1 MYLAFIDES
10 GTIQEDDP
18 QSNYYVL
25 TAMVMQEKGMKFL
38 HRETQA
44 LKKEMWRLVHGPK
57 KVMPRN
63 FELHMTNIIDAKKYY
78 KPLRGNRQKTEE
90 VLKKIYDFISK
101 LYITIISI
109 VIVKEDFY
117 AEYEKNEFLPWALRL
132 IIERI
137 NGHISIETKDKDDK
151 EYALLLMDENFSIDN
166 EKRDFISK
174 MMEEGIKFKTG
185 DVDKVLDTAI
195 FLKSELHNGIQMVD
209 SIAYLIGRYTRKVL
223 EGECSTLFDDLSNYF
238 LFVLGP
244 KFYRGVPSNNSYKGI
259 KFFTSYPPSEFFD
272 VFDVN
277 KIDKK
282 KKI

>member
-10 GTIQEDDP
+10 GTIQENDP
-18 QSNYYVL
+18 QCNYYVL

-38 HRETQA
+38 HRETQE
-44 LKKEMWRLVHGPK
+44 LKKEIWRLVHGTK

-63 FELHMTNIIDAKKYY
+63 FEIHMKDIVGAKSSY

-109 VIVKEDFY
+109 VIIKKDFY
-117 AEYEKNEFLPWALRL
+117 AKYEENEFLPWALQL

-137 NGHISIETKDKDDK
+137 NGHISIETLRNDDK
-151 EYALLLMDENFSIDN
+151 EYALLLMDEDFSTDN

-174 MMEEGIKFKTG
+174 MMEEGIKYKTG
-185 DVDKVLDTAI
+185 DVDKVLDTPF
-195 FLKSELHNGIQMVD
+195 FLKSKLHNGIQIVD

-223 EGECSTLFDDLSNYF
+223 DGEGSTLFDDLSDYF
-238 LFVLGP
+238 LFSLGSR
-244 KFYRGVPSNNSYKGI
+244 FYGGIPSNNSNRGI
-259 KFFTSYPPSEFFD
+259 KFFPSYTPSRFFD
-272 VFDVN
+272 VFN
-277 KIDKK
+277 ANHC
-282 KKI
+282 